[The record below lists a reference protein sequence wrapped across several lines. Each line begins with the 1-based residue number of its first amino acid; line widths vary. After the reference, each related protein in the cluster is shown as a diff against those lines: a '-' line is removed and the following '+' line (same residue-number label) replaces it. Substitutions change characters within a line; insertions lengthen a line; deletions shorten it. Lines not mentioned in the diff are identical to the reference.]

1 MRAMIR
7 RSSLC
12 ALTLAASLFAGC
24 AGEMRTRYPSA
35 DSPLKL
41 DRVVLYRN
49 GIGYFERVGEV
60 DGNVLR
66 LKVRKDQIND
76 LLKSLTVVEKDT
88 GRAVSVSMPLDPQ
101 SWANAAL
108 ASLQPGYG
116 SLADVLDQL
125 RGTEVVLTTT
135 EGAVQGRIVMVEQ
148 LVDAPPE
155 ASMRGPG
162 GPMPGPGGS
171 RDHRVTLLDGDQ
183 MKVVRL
189 SKVKGIKLADGDLAM
204 QFNRT
209 LDASA
214 GEGMFQ
220 QVEVAIRLAGEN
232 THDLLVSYVAAAPM
246 WKPTYRVV
254 LPKEGKGKALLQ
266 AWAVVDNTSGED
278 WSDVNLGLTSG
289 APIAFRYDLHTPREV
304 PRSDLTESGVRRQA
318 EAMVGET
325 IYDEVPAAPPPPPA
339 PVTATGAAAG
349 DYELDDGYGYDSGG
363 GKADKSP
370 PKKKSKEAAKPN
382 KAVARTEAGGP
393 GGGYGAG
400 GYKGMPAEA
409 EQKRPAVDY
418 DSMRRSMQAQAK
430 AATVAGQTRFDI
442 EQRVTVPEGTSTMVA
457 LVNADVEGEEVF
469 LFRPGVGAGYGYE
482 SNPYRVVRFRN
493 TTPFVLEPGPISIYA
508 GGSFVGEGLS
518 ETVGSGTSATIPFA
532 VETGI
537 LVTSSVRDDRE
548 EMRLV
553 KMSRGILEVE
563 QFARRATTYTV
574 KAQTLDT
581 GFTVLVRHPKS
592 GWNYALAER
601 PEGTEDLPDGW
612 HIKVAVPAG
621 QRDGNITIVEQTPS
635 KSSIS
640 IWDRPALGLLEKL
653 LVATDLTPEAK
664 KKLTPI
670 VEKRREIGKLE
681 EQIYGLTEKR
691 DKLDQRSDELR
702 ESLRSIE
709 KNPQA
714 NAQRQKWTKQL
725 DDFVSEG
732 NKIGAQLADLEAKRL
747 DKRIEMEDLLQDL
760 DLTAPPA
767 PAAGAKKPAAA
778 AAPEVAPAAPPASAG
793 PAPAVKKP

>member
-1 MRAMIR
+1 MIR
-7 RSSLC
+7 RTSLC
-12 ALTLAASLFAGC
+12 ALTLAATLLTGC

-60 DGNVLR
+60 DGNILT

-125 RGTEVVLTTT
+125 RGTEVVLSTT
-135 EGAVQGRIVMVEQ
+135 EGTVQGRIVMVEQ
-148 LVDAPPE
+148 LIDAPPE
-155 ASMRGPG
+155 VSARGPG
-162 GPMPGPGGS
+162 VPQHPGPGGS

-183 MKVVRL
+183 MRVVRL
-189 SKVKGIKLADGDLAM
+189 SKVKGVKLTDGDLAM

-220 QVEVAIRLAGEN
+220 QVEVSIRLAGKSSHE
-232 THDLLVSYVAAAPM
+232 LLVSYVAAAPM

-278 WSDVNLGLTSG
+278 WTDVNLGLTSG

-304 PRSDLTESGVRRQA
+304 PRSDLTESGVHRQA

-325 IYDEVPAAPPPPPA
+325 VYDEAPPPPPPASA
-339 PVTATGAAAG
+339 PAPAA
-349 DYELDDGYGYDSGG
+349 DGYGYGYGREGDDAETRTTS
-363 GKADKSP
+363 GKADNN
-370 PKKKSKEAAKPN
+370 KKKEASKSKPS
-382 KAVARTEAGGP
+382 KLARAEAGGP
-393 GGGYGAG
+393 GGGGF
-400 GYKGMPAEA
+400 KGMPPREA
-409 EQKRPAVDY
+409 EEQRPAVDY

-442 EQRVTVPEGTSTMVA
+442 DQRVTVPEGTSTMVA
-457 LVNADVEGEEVF
+457 IVNADVEGEEVF

-493 TTPFVLEPGPISIYA
+493 TTPFVLEPGPIAIYA

-532 VETGI
+532 VETGL
-537 LVTSSVRDDRE
+537 LVTSSVKDDRE

-563 QFARRATTYTV
+563 QFARRATTYNI

-621 QRDGNITIVEQTPS
+621 QRDGTITIVEQTPS

-640 IWDRPALGLLEKL
+640 IWDRPALAVLEKL
-653 LVATDLTPEAK
+653 LIATDLTPEAK
-664 KKLTPI
+664 KKLAPI
-670 VEKRREIGKLE
+670 VEKRRDIGKIE

-691 DKLDQRSDELR
+691 DKLDQRADELR

-725 DDFVSEG
+725 DDFVTEG

-760 DLTAPPA
+760 DLTAPPPA
-767 PAAGAKKPAAA
+767 PAGKKAA
-778 AAPEVAPAAPPASAG
+778 AAPSAPTPEAAPSPPAPPTSAG
-793 PAPAVKKP
+793 PAPSGKKP